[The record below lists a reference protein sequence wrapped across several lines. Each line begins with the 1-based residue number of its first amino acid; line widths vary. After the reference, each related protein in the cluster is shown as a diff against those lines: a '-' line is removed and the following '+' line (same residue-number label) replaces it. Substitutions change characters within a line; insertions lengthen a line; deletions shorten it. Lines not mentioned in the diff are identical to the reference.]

1 MDMRPENSMYHKK
14 KVKMEHLDHVPT
26 VVEAGDLL
34 WSLDMKSAYY
44 SVGVDPRLGATMGFE
59 WQGRHYRFT
68 VLPFGFTGSPY
79 AFVKIGRSILKKWR
93 AVGPGEWRRRFW
105 ASPDARMRAGA

>member
-14 KVKMEHLDHVPT
+14 KVKMEHLHHVPT

-44 SVGVDPRLGATMGFE
+44 LVGVDPRLGATMGSNGKAGTIDSRCYHLGL
-59 WQGRHYRFT
+59 Q
-68 VLPFGFTGSPY
+68 
-79 AFVKIGRSILKKWR
+79 
-93 AVGPGEWRRRFW
+93 AV
-105 ASPDARMRAGA
+105 RMLSLR